1 MPLARDTGVPT
12 QVIQSLSIVYQSAT
26 PALAGQLVDWTGNL
40 TVSSVT
46 TAPGIMGVLQDDAT
60 QGKTVSVAMA
70 GLVEVLSGGPIA
82 IGNLVTTDATGRGL
96 FSGLNALL
104 IGRAMSATTAAN
116 QKFQM
121 YITREGTY

>member
-26 PALAGQLVDWTGNL
+26 PALAGQLVDWAGNL
-40 TVSSVT
+40 VINPASGSP
-46 TAPGIMGVLQDDAT
+46 AIMGVLQDDAT

-70 GLVEVLSGGPIA
+70 GVAEVISGGPIA
-82 IGNLVTTDATGRGL
+82 IGNIIGTDVTGKGVFT
-96 FSGLNALL
+96 GLNTLL